1 MKKFKSLKN
10 EISEFCKKWGTLQ
23 HIGTLSL
30 ASAVWGFGLL
40 FICGLAVVLI
50 VLICGID
57 NPPEQVL
64 SVIVIICMSIC
75 MSIPALVNI
84 SCIIL
89 GLIKRKESYGL
100 RCALLSFLGLI
111 MYCALVF
118 IIGYL
123 SNIG

>member
-30 ASAVWGFGLL
+30 ASAVGGFGLL
-40 FICGLAVVLI
+40 YICALAIVFI

-64 SVIVIICMSIC
+64 SVIAIIF

-111 MYCALVF
+111 MYCALVLVL
-118 IIGYL
+118 GYL
-123 SNIG
+123 GSIG

>member
-10 EISEFCKKWGTLQ
+10 EISEFCQKWGTLQ
-23 HIGTLSL
+23 HIGTFSL

-40 FICGLAVVLI
+40 YICALAIVLI

-57 NPPEQVL
+57 NPPEQFL
-64 SVIVIICMSIC
+64 SVITMIF

-84 SCIIL
+84 SCIVL

-100 RCALLSFLGLI
+100 RCALLSFLGLS
-111 MYCALVF
+111 MYCALIFVL
-118 IIGYL
+118 GYL
-123 SNIG
+123 GSIG

>member
-23 HIGTLSL
+23 HIGTFSL
-30 ASAVWGFGLL
+30 ASAVWGLGLL
-40 FICGLAVVLI
+40 FICGLACVLI

-64 SVIVIICMSIC
+64 SVIAIIF

-123 SNIG
+123 SDIG

>member
-40 FICGLAVVLI
+40 YICDITIVLI

-64 SVIVIICMSIC
+64 SVIAIIF

-89 GLIKRKESYGL
+89 GPIKRKESYGL

>member
-10 EISEFCKKWGTLQ
+10 EISEFCQKWGTLQ
-23 HIGTLSL
+23 HIGTFSL
-30 ASAVWGFGLL
+30 ASAVWGLGLL
-40 FICGLAVVLI
+40 FICGLAGVLI

-64 SVIVIICMSIC
+64 SVIVIIF

-84 SCIIL
+84 SCIVL
-89 GLIKRKESYGL
+89 GLIKCKESYGL

-111 MYCALVF
+111 MYCALVLVL
-118 IIGYL
+118 GYL
-123 SNIG
+123 GSIG

>member
-10 EISEFCKKWGTLQ
+10 EISEFCQKWGTLQ
-23 HIGTLSL
+23 HIGTFSL
-30 ASAVWGFGLL
+30 ASAVWGLGLL
-40 FICGLAVVLI
+40 FICGLTVVLI

-57 NPPEQVL
+57 NPPEQFL
-64 SVIVIICMSIC
+64 SVITMIF

-84 SCIIL
+84 SCIVL

-111 MYCALVF
+111 MYCALVLVL
-118 IIGYL
+118 GYL
-123 SNIG
+123 GSIG

>member
-10 EISEFCKKWGTLQ
+10 EISEFCQKWGTLQ
-23 HIGTLSL
+23 HIGTFSL
-30 ASAVWGFGLL
+30 ASAVWGLGLL
-40 FICGLAVVLI
+40 FICGLCGLAVVLI
-50 VLICGID
+50 ALICGID

-64 SVIVIICMSIC
+64 SVIVIIF

-84 SCIIL
+84 SCIVL

-111 MYCALVF
+111 MYCALVLVL
-118 IIGYL
+118 GYL
-123 SNIG
+123 SSIG

>member
-10 EISEFCKKWGTLQ
+10 EISEFLKKWGTLK
-23 HIGTLSL
+23 HIGTFSL
-30 ASAVWGFGLL
+30 ASAVWGLGLL

-57 NPPEQVL
+57 NPPEQFL
-64 SVIVIICMSIC
+64 SVITMIF

-84 SCIIL
+84 SCIVL
-89 GLIKRKESYGL
+89 GLIKRNEIYGL

-111 MYCALVF
+111 MYCALVLVL
-118 IIGYL
+118 GYL
-123 SNIG
+123 GSIG

>member
-50 VLICGID
+50 ALICGID

-64 SVIVIICMSIC
+64 SVIVIIF

-111 MYCALVF
+111 MYCALVLVL
-118 IIGYL
+118 GYL
-123 SNIG
+123 GSIG